1 MEVDFW
7 RKEGDM
13 DVVVSQYVTLE
24 QVDDA
29 ILRRYL
35 DLVENANP
43 EDMAKLLESW
53 AKYISARRN
62 SDVFEKGE
70 TEEEK
75 MERQTKETIQ
85 EALQV

>member
-1 MEVDFW
+1 MQGE
-7 RKEGDM
+7 
-13 DVVVSQYVTLE
+13 VVSQYVTLE

-43 EDMAKLLESW
+43 EDLAKLLESW

-75 MERQTKETIQ
+75 MERQTKETIM
-85 EALQV
+85 EAMRG

>member
-1 MEVDFW
+1 MQGE
-7 RKEGDM
+7 
-13 DVVVSQYVTLE
+13 VVSKYVTLE

-35 DLVENANP
+35 NLVENANP
-43 EDMAKLLESW
+43 EDLAKLLESW

-75 MERQTKETIQ
+75 MERMASSAIRD
-85 EALQV
+85 ALEV

>member
-1 MEVDFW
+1 MQGE
-7 RKEGDM
+7 
-13 DVVVSQYVTLE
+13 VVSQYVTLE

-70 TEEEK
+70 SEEEK
-75 MERQTKETIQ
+75 MERQTKETIK
-85 EALQV
+85 EALAL

>member
-1 MEVDFW
+1 MQGE
-7 RKEGDM
+7 
-13 DVVVSQYVTLE
+13 VVSQYVTLE

-35 DLVENANP
+35 NLVENANP
-43 EDMAKLLESW
+43 EDLAKLLESW

-62 SDVFEKGE
+62 SDVFSKEE

-75 MERQTKETIQ
+75 MERMASSAIRDAL
-85 EALQV
+85 EA

>member
-1 MEVDFW
+1 MQGE
-7 RKEGDM
+7 
-13 DVVVSQYVTLE
+13 VVSQYVTLE

-75 MERQTKETIQ
+75 TEREMKEAIA
-85 EALQV
+85 EAMWREG

>member
-1 MEVDFW
+1 MQGEVI
-7 RKEGDM
+7 
-13 DVVVSQYVTLE
+13 SQYVTLE

-70 TEEEK
+70 SEEEK
-75 MERQTKETIQ
+75 MERKTKDAIQ
-85 EALQV
+85 EALQL

>member
-1 MEVDFW
+1 MQGEV
-7 RKEGDM
+7 
-13 DVVVSQYVTLE
+13 VTPYVTLE

-43 EDMAKLLESW
+43 EDLARLLDSW
-53 AKYISARRN
+53 AKYIAARRN

-70 TEEEK
+70 TEEERA
-75 MERQTKETIQ
+75 ERKTKEAIQ
-85 EALQV
+85 EALQL

>member
-1 MEVDFW
+1 MHGE
-7 RKEGDM
+7 
-13 DVVVSQYVTLE
+13 VVSQYVTLE

-35 DLVENANP
+35 DLVENASP
-43 EDMAKLLESW
+43 EDMSKLLESW
-53 AKYISARRN
+53 AKYIAARRN

-75 MERQTKETIQ
+75 AERKTKEAIA

>member
-1 MEVDFW
+1 MHGE
-7 RKEGDM
+7 
-13 DVVVSQYVTLE
+13 VVSQYVTLE

-35 DLVENANP
+35 DLVENASP

-53 AKYISARRN
+53 AKYIAARRN

-75 MERQTKETIQ
+75 AERKTKEAIA

>member
-1 MEVDFW
+1 MQGE
-7 RKEGDM
+7 
-13 DVVVSQYVTLE
+13 VVSQYVTLE

-43 EDMAKLLESW
+43 EDMDKLLESW

-75 MERQTKETIQ
+75 MERKTKETIQ
-85 EALQV
+85 EALQL

>member
-1 MEVDFW
+1 MQGE
-7 RKEGDM
+7 
-13 DVVVSQYVTLE
+13 VVSQYVTLE

-75 MERQTKETIQ
+75 IERMNTDAIRKAME
-85 EALQV
+85 V

>member
-1 MEVDFW
+1 MQGE
-7 RKEGDM
+7 
-13 DVVVSQYVTLE
+13 VVSQYVTLE

-35 DLVENANP
+35 DLVETANP

-70 TEEEK
+70 TEA
-75 MERQTKETIQ
+75 ERAEREVKETIQ
-85 EALQV
+85 EAIQV

>member
-1 MEVDFW
+1 MQGEV
-7 RKEGDM
+7 
-13 DVVVSQYVTLE
+13 VTPYVTIE

-62 SDVFEKGE
+62 SDVFEKAE

-75 MERQTKETIQ
+75 MERKTKETIA
-85 EALQV
+85 EALQL

>member
-1 MEVDFW
+1 MQGE
-7 RKEGDM
+7 
-13 DVVVSQYVTLE
+13 VVSQYVTLE

-70 TEEEK
+70 SEEEK
-75 MERQTKETIQ
+75 MERQTKETIK
-85 EALQV
+85 EALTL

>member
-1 MEVDFW
+1 MQGE
-7 RKEGDM
+7 
-13 DVVVSQYVTLE
+13 VVSQYVTLE

-70 TEEEK
+70 SEEEK
-75 MERQTKETIQ
+75 VERQMKETIQ

>member
-1 MEVDFW
+1 MQGEV
-7 RKEGDM
+7 
-13 DVVVSQYVTLE
+13 VTPYVTIE

-62 SDVFEKGE
+62 SDVFEKAE

-85 EALQV
+85 EALRV

>member
-1 MEVDFW
+1 MQGE
-7 RKEGDM
+7 
-13 DVVVSQYVTLE
+13 VVSQYVTLE

-75 MERQTKETIQ
+75 MERKTKETIK
-85 EALQV
+85 EALTL

>member
-1 MEVDFW
+1 MQGE
-7 RKEGDM
+7 
-13 DVVVSQYVTLE
+13 VVSQYVTLE

-35 DLVENANP
+35 ELVENANP

-53 AKYISARRN
+53 AKYIAARRN

-70 TEEEK
+70 TEEERTARE
-75 MERQTKETIQ
+75 MKETIQ
-85 EALQV
+85 EAICG

>member
-1 MEVDFW
+1 MQGE
-7 RKEGDM
+7 
-13 DVVVSQYVTLE
+13 VVSPYVTLE

-75 MERQTKETIQ
+75 MERQTKETIM
-85 EALQV
+85 EAIRG

>member
-1 MEVDFW
+1 MQGE
-7 RKEGDM
+7 
-13 DVVVSQYVTLE
+13 VVSQYVTLE

-70 TEEEK
+70 SEEEK
-75 MERQTKETIQ
+75 MERQTKETIK
-85 EALQV
+85 EALQL

>member
-1 MEVDFW
+1 MQGE
-7 RKEGDM
+7 
-13 DVVVSQYVTLE
+13 VVSQYVTLE

-35 DLVENANP
+35 NLVENANP
-43 EDMAKLLESW
+43 EDLAKLLESW

-75 MERQTKETIQ
+75 MERKTKETIM
-85 EALQV
+85 EALQI

>member
-1 MEVDFW
+1 MQGE
-7 RKEGDM
+7 
-13 DVVVSQYVTLE
+13 VVSPYVTLE

-35 DLVENANP
+35 ELVENANP

-53 AKYISARRN
+53 AKYIAARRN

-75 MERQTKETIQ
+75 MERKTKETIA
-85 EALQV
+85 EALQL

>member
-43 EDMAKLLESW
+43 EDLAKLLEAW
-53 AKYISARRN
+53 AKYISARKN

-70 TEEEK
+70 TEEERA
-75 MERQTKETIQ
+75 ERKTKEAIQ
-85 EALQV
+85 EALTV

>member
-1 MEVDFW
+1 MQGEVI
-7 RKEGDM
+7 
-13 DVVVSQYVTLE
+13 SQYVTLE

-35 DLVENANP
+35 DLVETANP

-75 MERQTKETIQ
+75 AERKTKEAIA
-85 EALQV
+85 EALTL